1 MFFNLIKSVEVFRS
15 NQTVKNAAETILKAY
30 FFVNE
35 HHNSYIRKLDE
46 CLLFFSKFYKRKEK
60 KKHPATFFSKSKLGV
75 HLPTPGCI
83 SNMPLVLFLTT
94 ACLARQFMQQ

>member
-15 NQTVKNAAETILKAY
+15 NQTVKNAAETILKAS

-46 CLLFFSKFYKRKEK
+46 WLLFFFQSFIKEK
-60 KKHPATFFSKSKLGV
+60 KKKNT
-75 HLPTPGCI
+75 
-83 SNMPLVLFLTT
+83 
-94 ACLARQFMQQ
+94 QQLSFQRVN